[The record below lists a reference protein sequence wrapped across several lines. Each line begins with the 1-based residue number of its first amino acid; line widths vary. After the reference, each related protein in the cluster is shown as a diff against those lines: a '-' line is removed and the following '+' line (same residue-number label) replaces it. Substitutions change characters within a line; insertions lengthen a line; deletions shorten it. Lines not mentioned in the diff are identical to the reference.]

1 VLAWLVSAA
10 NRLASEICFYG
21 DCVHGS
27 VHVVTN
33 RLSYVVC
40 VHVVA
45 IKLRYAQGFHSQLLQ
60 LHSNPSVEH
69 SRAPWLHALSRRASL
84 RFMCPILLCLPL
96 CYLEGTISCQSMEE
110 RIAQSSHLITYWDDE
125 STPNPINIE
134 RKVTQQLCSSAG
146 LVQIRFYNE
155 GRRKLAINMPCRSCV
170 EVLRPASERLET
182 IIAPHNWIDAAT
194 AFAKTNVRNIRTYS
208 WSLRSNPRFLWA
220 SSCLC
225 ESAEDK
231 SDAAARRASSA
242 DS

>member
-1 VLAWLVSAA
+1 LTKS
-10 NRLASEICFYG
+10 
-21 DCVHGS
+21 
-27 VHVVTN
+27 
-33 RLSYVVC
+33 SYSYTL
-40 VHVVA
+40 
-45 IKLRYAQGFHSQLLQ
+45 I
-60 LHSNPSVEH
+60 PIVEH
-69 SRAPWLHALSRRASL
+69 IRVPWLYALSRRASL
-84 RFMCPILLCLPL
+84 CLMCLILPCLSL
-96 CYLEGTISCQSMEE
+96 RYSENTISCQSMRE

-146 LVQIRFYNE
+146 LVQITFCNK
-155 GRRKLAINMPCRSCV
+155 GRRKLTTNMPCRSCV
-170 EVLRPASERLET
+170 EVLLPASERLET

-208 WSLRSNPRFLWA
+208 WSLRTYSRSLRSNSKFLWV
-220 SSCLC
+220 SSCLR